1 MTETRL
7 MTADEKVPDVNADA
21 ADPTVQALAYL
32 GDAVLEVIVRE
43 RLVRRGLCNSARLNE
58 AALAYVKATAQSE
71 AVERIIPLLTERENN
86 VYRRGRNAGHGK
98 NVPKSATMAE
108 YRRATGLET
117 LFGQL
122 RLDGESERMN
132 ALFDAA
138 YPDLALNT

>member
-1 MTETRL
+1 MTT
-7 MTADEKVPDVNADA
+7 DEKVPDVNADA

-122 RLDGESERMN
+122 RLDGESERMKV
-132 ALFDAA
+132 LFDAA
-138 YPDLALNT
+138 YPDLAMK

>member
-1 MTETRL
+1 MTETRQ
-7 MTADEKVPDVNADA
+7 MTTDEKVPDVNADA

-122 RLDGESERMN
+122 RLDGESERMKV
-132 ALFDAA
+132 LFDAA
-138 YPDLALNT
+138 YPDLAMK